1 MTRCLADCNCENT
14 VIYLVKPYKTYDC
27 MLLID
32 LYVFLVIFITSS
44 LYQTYEIITISLQ
57 MQNQVSMSQSDSSP
71 RTACRETLLMTLLY
85 IPLKC
90 LP

>member
-1 MTRCLADCNCENT
+1 
-14 VIYLVKPYKTYDC
+14 

-32 LYVFLVIFITSS
+32 FYVFLVIFITSS
-44 LYQTYEIITISLQ
+44 LYQTYENITISLQ
-57 MQNQVSMSQSDSSP
+57 MQKQVSMSQSDSSP
-71 RTACRETLLMTLLY
+71 RIACRETLLMTLLY